1 MRVSLFPGALALF
14 LAGVTVATAQ
24 TLPFATAPVESRSV
38 QREQVVNAV
47 IEAVNR
53 ATVSAQTGGRV
64 VEINFD
70 VDDYV
75 PKGSV
80 LLRLRDT
87 DQRAAFDAATARF
100 EEAESEFRRMQDLLE
115 RKLVAK
121 SAFEKAESAL
131 RSTRAALEQAREQL
145 DHTVVRAP
153 YSGIVVE
160 RHIEPGEVA
169 NTGQPL
175 MTGISLEKLRAV
187 AEVPQAY
194 VGIVRELGQARVI
207 LPHEGKS
214 LEGVA
219 INVSPYAD
227 PNSHTF
233 RVRVDLPEG
242 EHGVYPGMYA
252 EVGFSIGEM
261 TRLLVPGEAVAYRSE
276 VTAVYVVDGRGG
288 IAFRQIRVGRS
299 LPDGTVEVLAGLSA
313 DERIALDPV
322 AAAVYLKE
330 SR

>member
-1 MRVSLFPGALALF
+1 MRASRFLGALALF
-14 LAGVTVATAQ
+14 LSGTVVSAE
-24 TLPFATAPVESRSV
+24 TLPFATASAEARTV

-53 ATVSAQTGGRV
+53 ATVSAETGGRV
-64 VEINFD
+64 VEVNFD

-87 DQRAAFDAATARF
+87 DQRAAFDAAKARF
-100 EEAESEFRRMQDLLE
+100 DEAQSDFRRMQDLLE
-115 RKLVAK
+115 RKLVSK
-121 SAFEKAESAL
+121 SAFEKAESTL
-131 RSTRAALEQAREQL
+131 RSTRAAFEQAREQL

-160 RHIEPGEVA
+160 RHIEPGEIA
-169 NTGQPL
+169 NPGQPL

-187 AEVPQAY
+187 AEVPQVY
-194 VGIVRELGQARVI
+194 IGTVRELGQARVI
-207 LPHEGKS
+207 LPREGKS
-214 LEGVA
+214 LEGVS

-227 PNSHTF
+227 PKSHTF
-233 RVRVDLPEG
+233 RVRVDLPDG

-252 EVGFSIGEM
+252 EVGFPIGEV
-261 TRLLVPGEAVAYRSE
+261 TRLLVPGQAVAYRSE
-276 VTAVYVVDGRGG
+276 VTAVYVVNGEGG
-288 IAFRQIRVGRS
+288 IAFRQIRVGRT
-299 LPDGTVEVLAGLSA
+299 LPGGEVEVLAGLS
-313 DERIALDPV
+313 EGEVVALDPV

-330 SR
+330 RR